1 MPSFSSQ
8 SGYDVRFEWGEH
20 GLQALA
26 GEPTAFAIV
35 DVLSFSTC
43 VALACARGAAILPYP
58 WKAADA
64 AAYAAERGALL
75 AGARGAPGALTLSP
89 RSLASVA
96 AGTRLVLP
104 SPNGSE
110 LSFAAARLGQV
121 FAGSLRNAASVA
133 ARLAALP
140 GPVAVIA
147 AGERWPD
154 GSLRPALED
163 LLGAGAIIA
172 RLHGTVSPEAA
183 LAQAAFER
191 AAGALERTLFDCAS
205 GRELV
210 ERGFP
215 RDVALA
221 AELDTSP
228 VAPRLAADAFSAEPA
243 P

>member
-1 MPSFSSQ
+1 MPAFSSQ
-8 SGYDVRFEWGEH
+8 SGYDVRLEWGER

-26 GEPTAFAIV
+26 AEAKVFAIV

-43 VALACARGAAILPYP
+43 VALACARGAEVLPYP
-58 WKAADA
+58 WKDGGA
-64 AAYAAERGALL
+64 AAYAAARGAAL
-75 AGARGAPGALTLSP
+75 AGARGSPGALTLSP
-89 RSLASVA
+89 ASLAEIP
-96 AGTRLVLP
+96 AGMRLVLP

-110 LSFAAARLGQV
+110 LSFAAARLGAV
-121 FAGSLRNAASVA
+121 FAGSLRNAARVA
-133 ARLAALP
+133 ERLAAGP
-140 GPVAVIA
+140 RPVAVIA

-163 LLGAGAIIA
+163 LVGAGAIVA
-172 RLHGTVSPEAA
+172 RLHGKVSPEAA
-183 LAQAAFER
+183 LARAAFER
-191 AAGALERTLFDCAS
+191 VAGALERTLFDCAS

-221 AELDTSP
+221 AELDASP
-228 VAPRLAADAFSAEPA
+228 VAPRLAGDAFAAEPA

>member
-1 MPSFSSQ
+1 MPAFSSQ
-8 SGYDVRFEWGEH
+8 SGYDVRFEWGER
-20 GLQALA
+20 GLRALA
-26 GEPTAFAIV
+26 AEARLFAIV
-35 DVLSFSTC
+35 DVLCFSTC
-43 VALACARGAAILPYP
+43 VALACARGAEVLPYP
-58 WKAADA
+58 WKDGGA
-64 AAYAAERGALL
+64 AAWAAARGATV

-89 RSLASVA
+89 ESLATVA

-133 ARLAALP
+133 TRLAALP

-154 GSLRPALED
+154 DSLRPAVED
-163 LLGAGAIIA
+163 LVGAGAIVA
-172 RLHGTVSPEAA
+172 RLHGKLSPEAA
-183 LAQAAFER
+183 LARAAFER
-191 AAGALERTLFDCAS
+191 VASALEPTLFDCAS

-215 RDVALA
+215 NDVALA
-221 AELDTSP
+221 AELDASP
-228 VAPRLAADAFSAEPA
+228 VAPRLEGEAFAAGRTS
-243 P
+243 